1 MAADYKRPDEAAMQR
16 ILERYPYSPEGA
28 IIRLAWL
35 QGLSRKE
42 LNQLTWD
49 QVDFAN
55 RVLLLPERTVPMAE
69 PVAECLQKRW
79 TLYHE
84 QSERV
89 IIAERGRK
97 PMTPENVSRLAKIA
111 LDSENQT
118 VSLMDLRHDW
128 LLRQIR
134 ENGWAYAAKVS
145 GLAVSSLRGQ
155 FGSGLRGKQARRP
168 AASGGQDETEYILW
182 RIVQQEGSS
191 TAGLA
196 IWMCWRAGMQ
206 PGEVAALTWAQVDF
220 DREVLRLPDRE
231 IPMGARLSRLLHEA
245 WERQKLLNEPKVF
258 VAPTTGR
265 PIDLSRISVVS
276 RTAMIRG
283 GLENFSLRALCT
295 WAAAQKTGELLTA
308 QAERQGSLVR
318 EDVMRLL
325 NVSAN
330 TAWSCLNRLAESGQL
345 EKVGVRYYPKGRVVP
360 PEEQLAVLRGY
371 LAEHSIASRQ
381 DFVKL
386 LHVTP
391 HQATN
396 ILKHMVERGELIRVG
411 KRYQLPPE
419 AQPAEK

>member
-134 ENGWAYAAKVS
+134 ENGWA
-145 GLAVSSLRGQ
+145 
-155 FGSGLRGKQARRP
+155 
-168 AASGGQDETEYILW
+168 
-182 RIVQQEGSS
+182 
-191 TAGLA
+191 
-196 IWMCWRAGMQ
+196 
-206 PGEVAALTWAQVDF
+206 
-220 DREVLRLPDRE
+220 
-231 IPMGARLSRLLHEA
+231 
-245 WERQKLLNEPKVF
+245 
-258 VAPTTGR
+258 
-265 PIDLSRISVVS
+265 
-276 RTAMIRG
+276 
-283 GLENFSLRALCT
+283 
-295 WAAAQKTGELLTA
+295 
-308 QAERQGSLVR
+308 
-318 EDVMRLL
+318 
-325 NVSAN
+325 
-330 TAWSCLNRLAESGQL
+330 
-345 EKVGVRYYPKGRVVP
+345 
-360 PEEQLAVLRGY
+360 
-371 LAEHSIASRQ
+371 
-381 DFVKL
+381 
-386 LHVTP
+386 
-391 HQATN
+391 
-396 ILKHMVERGELIRVG
+396 
-411 KRYQLPPE
+411 
-419 AQPAEK
+419 

>member
-155 FGSGLRGKQARRP
+155 FGSGLRGKENRRP

-182 RIVQQEGSS
+182 RIVQQEGGS

-206 PGEVAALTWAQVDF
+206 PGEVAALTWEQVDF
-220 DREVLRLPDRE
+220 DREILRLPDRE

-245 WERQKLLNEPKVF
+245 WERQKALNEPKVF

-345 EKVGVRYYPKGRVVP
+345 EKVGARYYPKGRVVA
-360 PEEQLAVLRGY
+360 PEEQLAVLRAY
-371 LAEHSIASRQ
+371 LAEHPTGSRQ

-419 AQPAEK
+419 ARLEKN

>member
-1 MAADYKRPDEAAMQR
+1 
-16 ILERYPYSPEGA
+16 
-28 IIRLAWL
+28 
-35 QGLSRKE
+35 
-42 LNQLTWD
+42 
-49 QVDFAN
+49 
-55 RVLLLPERTVPMAE
+55 
-69 PVAECLQKRW
+69 
-79 TLYHE
+79 
-84 QSERV
+84 
-89 IIAERGRK
+89 
-97 PMTPENVSRLAKIA
+97 MTPENVSRLAKIA

-191 TAGLA
+191 TA
-196 IWMCWRAGMQ
+196 
-206 PGEVAALTWAQVDF
+206 ALTWGQVDF

-245 WERQKLLNEPKVF
+245 WERQKALNEPKVF

-330 TAWSCLNRLAESGQL
+330 TAWSCLNRLAESGQM

-411 KRYQLPPE
+411 KRYQLPQE

>member
-35 QGLSRKE
+35 QGLSREE

-55 RVLLLPERTVPMAE
+55 RVLLPERTVPMAE

-79 TLYHE
+79 ALYHE
-84 QSERV
+84 QSER
-89 IIAERGRK
+89 
-97 PMTPENVSRLAKIA
+97 
-111 LDSENQT
+111 
-118 VSLMDLRHDW
+118 
-128 LLRQIR
+128 
-134 ENGWAYAAKVS
+134 
-145 GLAVSSLRGQ
+145 
-155 FGSGLRGKQARRP
+155 
-168 AASGGQDETEYILW
+168 
-182 RIVQQEGSS
+182 
-191 TAGLA
+191 
-196 IWMCWRAGMQ
+196 
-206 PGEVAALTWAQVDF
+206 
-220 DREVLRLPDRE
+220 
-231 IPMGARLSRLLHEA
+231 
-245 WERQKLLNEPKVF
+245 QKALNEPKVF

-308 QAERQGSLVR
+308 QAERQGPLVR

-330 TAWSCLNRLAESGQL
+330 TAWSRLNRLAESGQL

-411 KRYQLPPE
+411 KRYQLPQE

>member
-1 MAADYKRPDEAAMQR
+1 MLFR
-16 ILERYPYSPEGA
+16 S
-28 IIRLAWL
+28 
-35 QGLSRKE
+35 
-42 LNQLTWD
+42 
-49 QVDFAN
+49 
-55 RVLLLPERTVPMAE
+55 
-69 PVAECLQKRW
+69 
-79 TLYHE
+79 
-84 QSERV
+84 
-89 IIAERGRK
+89 
-97 PMTPENVSRLAKIA
+97 
-111 LDSENQT
+111 
-118 VSLMDLRHDW
+118 
-128 LLRQIR
+128 
-134 ENGWAYAAKVS
+134 
-145 GLAVSSLRGQ
+145 GQ

-168 AASGGQDETEYILW
+168 TASGGQDETEYILW

-206 PGEVAALTWAQVDF
+206 PGEVAALTWEQVDF
-220 DREVLRLPDRE
+220 DREVLCLPDRE

-245 WERQKLLNEPKVF
+245 WERQKALNEPKVF

-411 KRYQLPPE
+411 KRYQLPQE
-419 AQPAEK
+419 ARPAKK

>member
-1 MAADYKRPDEAAMQR
+1 M
-16 ILERYPYSPEGA
+16 
-28 IIRLAWL
+28 
-35 QGLSRKE
+35 
-42 LNQLTWD
+42 
-49 QVDFAN
+49 
-55 RVLLLPERTVPMAE
+55 
-69 PVAECLQKRW
+69 
-79 TLYHE
+79 
-84 QSERV
+84 
-89 IIAERGRK
+89 
-97 PMTPENVSRLAKIA
+97 
-111 LDSENQT
+111 
-118 VSLMDLRHDW
+118 
-128 LLRQIR
+128 
-134 ENGWAYAAKVS
+134 
-145 GLAVSSLRGQ
+145 
-155 FGSGLRGKQARRP
+155 
-168 AASGGQDETEYILW
+168 
-182 RIVQQEGSS
+182 QQEGSS

-206 PGEVAALTWAQVDF
+206 PGEIAALTWEQVDF

-245 WERQKLLNEPKVF
+245 WERQKALNEPKVF

-330 TAWSCLNRLAESGQL
+330 TAWSCLNRLAESGQM

-411 KRYQLPPE
+411 KRYQLPQE

>member
-79 TLYHE
+79 ALYHE

-89 IIAERGRK
+89 VIAGGGRK

-182 RIVQQEGSS
+182 RIVQQEGQLHCR
-191 TAGLA
+191 TGHLDVLAGGDA
-196 IWMCWRAGMQ
+196 ARRGCRADVG
-206 PGEVAALTWAQVDF
+206 
-220 DREVLRLPDRE
+220 
-231 IPMGARLSRLLHEA
+231 SR
-245 WERQKLLNEPKVF
+245 WIS
-258 VAPTTGR
+258 TGR
-265 PIDLSRISVVS
+265 FSACRIGRSPW
-276 RTAMIRG
+276 ARG
-283 GLENFSLRALCT
+283 
-295 WAAAQKTGELLTA
+295 
-308 QAERQGSLVR
+308 
-318 EDVMRLL
+318 
-325 NVSAN
+325 
-330 TAWSCLNRLAESGQL
+330 
-345 EKVGVRYYPKGRVVP
+345 
-360 PEEQLAVLRGY
+360 
-371 LAEHSIASRQ
+371 
-381 DFVKL
+381 
-386 LHVTP
+386 
-391 HQATN
+391 
-396 ILKHMVERGELIRVG
+396 
-411 KRYQLPPE
+411 
-419 AQPAEK
+419 